1 MLSANEIQLLKSEN
15 ELLQLQLQDVNY
27 MIRVRE
33 EELEILRQKAQQTI
47 ELKSRLDTN
56 LYELEQMQNHIGELQ
71 QKTEGAKKR
80 EAGLEEEM
88 MQSISI
94 EKEFYDI
101 RDQFSSAK
109 A

>member
-1 MLSANEIQLLKSEN
+1 
-15 ELLQLQLQDVNY
+15 
-27 MIRVRE
+27 
-33 EELEILRQKAQQTI
+33 
-47 ELKSRLDTN
+47 
-56 LYELEQMQNHIGELQ
+56 MQNHIGELQ

-88 MQSISI
+88 MQSINI

-109 A
+109 AEMLVLDHELAEATKLYKEVFNLKRRIAELESELEITKLDRDMFKEDIQHLRNSQEEIQRRG